1 MRLLLSEKDIKN
13 TNNDLLYT
21 QSSLPHNSGSAN
33 LICVWRIPS
42 YISKIYQLPFMQNL
56 GKFLVEDL
64 VIPLPPLAVKYV
76 KIKENSEKNQGSLK
90 GQKR

>member
-56 GKFLVEDL
+56 GKFLVEDQMT
-64 VIPLPPLAVKYV
+64 PSLAVKNV
-76 KIKENSEKNQGSLK
+76 KILKKSEDPLQPF
-90 GQKR
+90 

>member
-56 GKFLVEDL
+56 GKFLDKDL
-64 VIPLPPLAVKYV
+64 CVKYV
-76 KIKENSEKNQGSLK
+76 KILK
-90 GQKR
+90 KSGNPRGTFRDALQP